1 MILTKKYILTR
12 RVGVLTKSPIMIRPQ
27 FNPMIG
33 PSTYV
38 LINMGARFVP
48 CMRTTPDIQNSTLE
62 INWPCPNS
70 TSSDANHP
78 TMQCSLSQ
86 LCGFSGVPN
95 PEPGKPYDAQGRPN
109 QWFRFIIPIFLHAGL
124 IHIAF
129 NMLLQLTLGRDME
142 KSIGPLRLALVYFSS
157 GIFGFVM
164 GGNFA
169 APGDA
174 ST

>member
-1 MILTKKYILTR
+1 MLSTYGPVAILT
-12 RVGVLTKSPIMIRPQ
+12 GSPIMIRPQ

-38 LINMGARFVP
+38 SINMGARFVP
-48 CMRTTPDIQNSTLE
+48 CMRSTPGVQDAKQPIL
-62 INWPCPNS
+62 WPCPNT
-70 TSSDANHP
+70 TSADASNPSMHC
-78 TMQCSLSQ
+78 TLSQ

-95 PEPGKPYDAQGRPN
+95 PRMGGSLDEQPQPN
-109 QWFRFIIPIFLHAGL
+109 QWFRFILPIFLHAGL

-129 NMLLQLTLGRDME
+129 NMLLQWIMGRDME
-142 KSIGPLRLALVYFSS
+142 KAIGPLRLALVYFSS
-157 GIFGFVM
+157 GIFGFVL

-169 APGDA
+169 ASGIA

>member
-1 MILTKKYILTR
+1 MIK
-12 RVGVLTKSPIMIRPQ
+12 PQ

-48 CMRTTPDIQNSTLE
+48 CMRSTKGVQDSPNQ
-62 INWPCPNS
+62 INWPCPS
-70 TSSDANHP
+70 TTSSNPSDP
-78 TMQCSLSQ
+78 GMQCTLSQ
-86 LCGFSGVPN
+86 LCGFSPVPN
-95 PEPGKPYDAQGRPN
+95 PKPGGSLNDQPQPN
-109 QWFRFIIPIFLHAGL
+109 QWYRFIIPIFLHAGL

-129 NMLLQLTLGRDME
+129 NLLLQMTMGRDME
-142 KSIGPLRLALVYFSS
+142 KAIGPLRFALVYFSS

-169 APGDA
+169 ASGIA